1 VGPIEAFDRIATA
14 LGKPAF
20 ADRVRDARAEYQ
32 RRTGTFGPEDPWFEA
47 RTRAFW
53 DDALTSGGLA
63 ELAAEDLPGPARA
76 WVAPLGRA
84 HRGLF
89 VVKSRDDEATVL
101 RDLMSG
107 AELFVDTMDPGT
119 RDALEAAAAPFDA
132 RVIASF
138 APLVSA
144 LLPGAVY
151 HPEDAKEPIAKV
163 LEAARARRMG
173 HRETLDALLR
183 MELSLR
189 SLSRVK
195 PSYAYRAEAL
205 ARAK

>member
-1 VGPIEAFDRIATA
+1 MGPIEAFELLAGE

-20 ADRVRDARAEYQ
+20 AERVREAREEFQ
-32 RRTGTFGPEDPWFEA
+32 RRTGAFGPEDAWFEA
-47 RTRAFW
+47 RLRAFW

-63 ELAAEDLPGPARA
+63 DLAEDAPEEVRA
-76 WVAPLGRA
+76 WIGPLGRA

-89 VVKSRDDEATVL
+89 VVAEHEGDATVL

-107 AELFVDTMDPGT
+107 AELFVDDVDPGT
-119 RDALEAAAAPFDA
+119 KDALSAAAAPFDG
-132 RVIASF
+132 RVVAGGER
-138 APLVSA
+138 VRSA

-151 HPEDAKEPIAKV
+151 HPADAKEPIAKV
-163 LEAARARRMG
+163 LEAARARKMTRA
-173 HRETLDALLR
+173 ETLDALLR

-195 PSYAYRAEAL
+195 ASYAYRAEAL